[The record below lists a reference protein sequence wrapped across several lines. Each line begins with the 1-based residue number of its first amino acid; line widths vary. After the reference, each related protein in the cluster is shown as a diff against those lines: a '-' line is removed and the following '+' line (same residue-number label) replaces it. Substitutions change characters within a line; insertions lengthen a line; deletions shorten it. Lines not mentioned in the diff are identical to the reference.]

1 MLVAASLLLGSPEPA
16 KAGVSVGVGVSL
28 GGFHNSLA
36 AYGTWSNHPTYGSVW
51 APSHVAAGW
60 RPYTVGHW
68 DDGSG
73 QLSWASDEPWGDT
86 YHYGHWV
93 FDPVL
98 GWIWIPG
105 TTWAPAWVTW
115 RYGGGYV
122 GWAPTPLYA
131 TAVVDPFHFCF
142 VPQRYVTERVLARHF
157 VPVQRNVTIVNVTR
171 RTTVL
176 PASAVPR
183 RASSVALSRSTQQRS
198 TIDSFRSTRERGLQ
212 ASTEPSRST
221 QQQRSTIDSFRSTR
235 ERGHEAST
243 EPSRSTQQRSTID
256 SFRSTRERGH
266 QASTEPSRGTQ
277 QRSTVDSFRSSR
289 ERDLRASTEPSR
301 SRQQRSSIDSFRST
315 RQAAWQRNDDRVRST
330 NSRPARSYP
339 ENQRTSLRGSQERP
353 RTVAAPVHNSRPTT
367 DKPAA
372 QQRGASSK
380 HGRR

>member
-1 MLVAASLLLGSPEPA
+1 MRARGLVPVMLVAASLFLGSPEPA
-16 KAGVSVGVGVSL
+16 KAGVSVGVGVSI

-68 DDGSG
+68 DNGSG

-157 VPVQRNVTIVNVTR
+157 VPVQRNVTIVNVTK

-183 RASSVALSRSTQQRS
+183 SSSVALSRSTQQRS

-212 ASTEPSRST
+212 ASTEPSRNT
-221 QQQRSTIDSFRSTR
+221 QQRSSIDSFRSTR
-235 ERGHEAST
+235 ERGLQAST
-243 EPSRSTQQRSTID
+243 EPSRSTQQRSSVD
-256 SFRSTRERGH
+256 SFRST
-266 QASTEPSRGTQ
+266 
-277 QRSTVDSFRSSR
+277 R

-301 SRQQRSSIDSFRST
+301 NRQQRSSIDSFRST

-330 NSRPARSYP
+330 NPRPARSYA

-372 QQRGASSK
+372 QERGASAK